1 VRQLAQA
8 GVHTLLAGRKHDR
21 AVATAQALQSQGLP
35 VEAIVLDVTDAA
47 TIAAAATEVERRH
60 GRLDILVNHA
70 GLPAAAAQVA
80 RRAQSISPANWHRWR
95 GTRIRPRRSTDSPAR
110 RPTAPPRLR

>member
-60 GRLDILVNHA
+60 GRLDILVNNA
-70 GLPAAAAQVA
+70 GIFIDEVEMGATG
-80 RRAQSISPANWHRWR
+80 QSLELWR
-95 GTRIRPRRSTDSPAR
+95 TTFE
-110 RPTAPPRLR
+110 TNL